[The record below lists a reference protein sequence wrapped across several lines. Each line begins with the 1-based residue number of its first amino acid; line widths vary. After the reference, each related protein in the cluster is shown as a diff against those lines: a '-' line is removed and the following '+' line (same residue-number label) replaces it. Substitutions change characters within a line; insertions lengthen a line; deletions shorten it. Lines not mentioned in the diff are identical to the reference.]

1 MRRRISLYIADH
13 LVDLTDDSFIL
24 FNYTM
29 EDMTDPTIVKN
40 SFSQQISIKGT
51 KGNNKLF
58 GHIWKADRQTQYG
71 AYQEGIYF
79 DPATRTPF
87 TIYNEMGEILEKGYC
102 KLDSISRR
110 GADIEYKVSLYG
122 GLGAFFYALSYD
134 SLGNRRTLADLLFTG
149 SSATDDE
156 LDFTIN
162 ATSVKNAWKRIGG
175 DTSVS
180 DLWDILNFAPAYNGL
195 PGGTF
200 DADKALVKAS
210 NAGID
215 IPAGYS
221 TWNGYVLATFP
232 NAHTEWEAK
241 DLRTYLQRPVVRMR
255 KVIDAI
261 CQDYNNGGYTVDL
274 DSDFFTAS
282 NPYYNDTWLTL
293 PLINTIDVE
302 ITEGGGAL
310 TPAMGQIN
318 LTGGGNPST
327 LYRVNITLLP
337 TITPYVTI
345 ESGLFL
351 YLNCSTPTNANY
363 LNWITYT
370 LRAYDSNGNLLET
383 RSVNVSTDNPTPNS
397 IIPQIDYVGRF
408 NDQGVWQGDP
418 ISFSIESQGISYV
431 ILSRSEDGVSWGY
444 SPQTAVSAMCWTDRN
459 DYDSYK
465 YIHTFAQTFP
475 SGGSSYSYTTSDSA
489 RSGATITKKML
500 LSSDRTPADYLLSF
514 CKMFGLV
521 FLCDKATKK
530 VTIMTRQN
538 FYRNSIIDL
547 TKRVNLREGI
557 TFLPYAFDSK
567 WYNFGQDYSN
577 GEYAQYYANLYDS
590 VFGIQRVNTGY
601 DFNAESRD
609 LLEGNVFKGACEV
622 LENSKYF
629 VDIVDGSVKL
639 PSLFL
644 DSGGSYSLTDATGK
658 SEDFSL
664 PLPTASSVKTWWN
677 ATNKTF
683 DFLSKVQFHNADN
696 AGWEE
701 RDTLLFFQGM
711 KSLTGIT
718 ERIALTDDNAFMMGL
733 NDNTPCWILDYQ
745 LVDVNAKVTSLPVFS
760 RYRWSSSAI
769 TKSLDFGT
777 PQEVAI
783 PDVTFDDDSDIYDQY
798 WRAYIGDRYDDD
810 SRVMTC
816 KVNLQGWQVNED
828 LLRNFYFFDGCV
840 WALNR
845 IINHSLS
852 TWDDTECEFIK
863 VQDKSDY
870 LD

>member
-1 MRRRISLYIADH
+1 MRRRISLYIADQ
-13 LVDLTDDSFIL
+13 LVDLADDSFIL

-29 EDMTDPTIVKN
+29 EDTANPTIVKN
-40 SFSQQISIKGT
+40 SFSQQITIKGT

-71 AYQEGIYF
+71 MTQAGVYF
-79 DPATRTPF
+79 DPTQRTPF
-87 TIYNEMGEILEKGYC
+87 TIYNEMGEILETGYC
-102 KLDSISRR
+102 KLDSVSRK
-110 GADIEYKVSLYG
+110 GADIEYKISLYG

-134 SLGNRRTLADLLFTG
+134 SLGDRRTLADLLFTG

-162 ATSVKNAWKRIGG
+162 ATAVKNAWKRLGG

-210 NAGID
+210 NAGIT
-215 IPAGYS
+215 IPSGYT
-221 TWNGYVLATFP
+221 TWGGYVLASFP
-232 NAHTEWEAK
+232 NKHTEWSAH
-241 DLRTYLQRPVVRMR
+241 DLRSYLQRPVVRMR

-261 CQDYNNGGYTVDL
+261 CQDYNNGGYSVSL
-274 DSDFFTAS
+274 DADFFTAS

-310 TPAMGQIN
+310 TPVMGQIN

-327 LYRVNITLLP
+327 LYRVNITLSP

-345 ESGLFL
+345 DPGLYL
-351 YLNCSTPTNANY
+351 YLNCGTSAGANY

-383 RSVNVSTDNPTPNS
+383 SSVKISTDNPTPNA
-397 IIPQIDYVGRF
+397 IIPEIDYVGRF
-408 NDQGVWQGDP
+408 DDQGVWQGDP
-418 ISFSIESQGISYV
+418 ISFSIESQGIAYV

-444 SPQTAVSAMCWTDRN
+444 SPQAAVSSMCWTDRN

-475 SGGSSYSYTTSDSA
+475 AGGSSYAYTTSDSA
-489 RSGATITKKML
+489 RSGATITKRML
-500 LSSDRTPADYLLSF
+500 LSTERTPADYLLSF
-514 CKMFGLV
+514 CKAFGLV
-521 FLCDKATKK
+521 FLYDKTTRS
-530 VTIMTRQN
+530 VSIMTRQN
-538 FYRNSIIDL
+538 FYRNNVIDL
-547 TKRVNLREGI
+547 TKRVNTREGI
-557 TFLPYAFDSK
+557 SFLPYAFDAK
-567 WYNFGQDYSN
+567 WYNFSQDYAN

-601 DFNAESRD
+601 DFNAESRE
-609 LLEGNVFKGACEV
+609 LLEDSVFKGACEV

-629 VDIVDGSVKL
+629 VDIVNGSVKI

-658 SEDFSL
+658 SEDFGL
-664 PLPTASSVKTWWN
+664 PLPPVSAVKTWWN
-677 ATNKTF
+677 NTNKTF
-683 DFLSKVQFHNADN
+683 DFLSKVQFHNAED
-696 AGWEE
+696 AAFEE

-711 KSLTGIT
+711 KDITGIT
-718 ERIALTDDNAFMMGL
+718 ERLALTDDNAYMMGL

-745 LVDVNAKVTSLPVFS
+745 LVDVNSKVTSLPVFS
-760 RYRWSSSAI
+760 RYKWSSNAI

-777 PQEVAI
+777 PKEVNI
-783 PDVTFDDDSDIYDQY
+783 PDVTFSTGSAIYDQY
-798 WRAYIGDRYDDD
+798 WKTYIADRYDDD

-816 KVNLQGWQVNED
+816 KVNLQGMQVDEQ
-828 LLRNFYFFDGCV
+828 LLRNFYYYDGCV

-863 VQDKSDY
+863 VQDTDNY
-870 LD
+870 LN